1 MATQRF
7 FSSTAIQKAMSS
19 ATTDVATFA
28 NGCFWGTEHLY
39 RKYFG
44 GKGLLDTS
52 VATSRIRPTEKF
64 APAKQAMLRLLSSR
78 STRYAQNSF
87 SNNFYSP
94 KYRTQNSLSFSTVR
108 TIPRNGRVRVPTLD
122 RSTAVRFS
130 LIQPNKKLQHAW

>member
-1 MATQRF
+1 MVKGSWT
-7 FSSTAIQKAMSS
+7 
-19 ATTDVATFA
+19 
-28 NGCFWGTEHLY
+28 
-39 RKYFG
+39 RK
-44 GKGLLDTS
+44 LDTS